1 MTLARK
7 SANNIKSLCLREQM
21 VIDSVVVEAAIMRWI
36 AGACS

>member
-21 VIDSVVVEAAIMRWI
+21 VIDSVVDAAIMRWI
-36 AGACS
+36 VGACT